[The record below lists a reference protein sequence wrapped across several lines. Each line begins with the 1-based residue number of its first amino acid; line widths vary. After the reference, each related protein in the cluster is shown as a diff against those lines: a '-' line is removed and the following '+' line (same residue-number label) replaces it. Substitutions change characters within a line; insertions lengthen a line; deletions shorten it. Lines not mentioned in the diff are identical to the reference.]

1 MTPNL
6 AQAVLRRLKRAPST
20 CIALGKHT
28 CAEQT
33 EIEAAID
40 RLRTNRLIRISG
52 YVRARGTTWPVY
64 DVGGRKDADPRDV
77 KPKANTSKES
87 SPAFMAYCEAKKKKT
102 DDYILSRLAIGPG
115 TFADLAKD
123 GGPSIRTIKDSL
135 RRLRGEGVV
144 YSESESIRKAYT
156 WHLTGVPQKKRP
168 TPALPVPSYALRS
181 VFFGG
186 RNPWTGE
193 PA

>member
-6 AQAVLRRLKRAPST
+6 TQSVLRRIKRAPAT
-20 CIALGKHT
+20 CEAMAKHT
-28 CAEQT
+28 GAAHQ

-64 DVGGRKDADPRDV
+64 DVGGRKDADPRDI

-102 DDYILSRLAIGPG
+102 DDYILSRLAIRPG

-123 GGPSIRTIKDSL
+123 GAPSIRTIKDSL

-156 WHLTGVPQKKRP
+156 WHLTGLKAEQKRRL
-168 TPALPVPSYALRS
+168 LPIPSHALRS
-181 VFFGG
+181 AFVGG
-186 RNPWTGE
+186 LNPWTG
-193 PA
+193 ASA

>member
-1 MTPNL
+1 MTTDI
-6 AQAVLRRLKRAPST
+6 AQAVLRRLKRAPAT
-20 CIALGKHT
+20 CSALEKHT
-28 CAEQT
+28 CAAQK
-33 EIEAAID
+33 EIGAVID
-40 RLRTNRLIRISG
+40 RLRANRIVRISG
-52 YVRARGTTWPVY
+52 YVRAKGTTWPVY
-64 DVGGRKDADPRDV
+64 AVGGHKDADPREA
-77 KPKANTSKES
+77 KQKANTSKES
-87 SPAFMAYCEAKKKKT
+87 SQAFMAYCEAKKKKT

-135 RRLRGEGVV
+135 RRLRDEGVV

-156 WHLTGVPQKKRP
+156 WHLTGVPKKKRP
-168 TPALPVPSYALRS
+168 TPALPVPSHATRS

-193 PA
+193 AA

>member
-1 MTPNL
+1 MTQNL

-20 CIALGKHT
+20 CIALEKCT
-28 CAEQT
+28 CASQPEV
-33 EIEAAID
+33 ESAIE
-40 RLRTNRLIRISG
+40 RLRENRLIRISG

-102 DDYILSRLAIGPG
+102 DDYVLQRLANGPG

-123 GGPSIRTIKDSL
+123 GWPSIRTIKDSL
-135 RRLRGEGVV
+135 RRLRDEGVV

-156 WHLTGVPQKKRP
+156 WHLTGLKAEQKRRL
-168 TPALPVPSYALRS
+168 LPIPSHALRS
-181 VFFGG
+181 AFVGG
-186 RNPWTGE
+186 LNPWTG
-193 PA
+193 ASA